1 MNGMRFIDSV
11 ISGLHFV
18 VRTVLNPADDI
29 QMTAV
34 NFEVTELLKALRILN
49 SMILMTIRL
58 MMI

>member
-49 SMILMTIRL
+49 SMILMTI
-58 MMI
+58 